1 MTTHPNRSTWRSEL
15 PAPTPDEI
23 RAAREAAG
31 LTQPAA
37 AKLAGLAGWRQ
48 WSAWESGE
56 RRPAAQAWELWLLRV
71 DKHPAYRL
79 TRRTETAPS
88 G

>member
-1 MTTHPNRSTWRSEL
+1 MTAHPNRSTWRSAL
-15 PAPTPDEI
+15 PVPSPDEI

-31 LTQPAA
+31 MTQAEAA
-37 AKLAGLAGWRQ
+37 ALAGLSGWRQ

-71 DKHPAYRL
+71 KRHPTHELRQRV
-79 TRRTETAPS
+79 TTS
-88 G
+88 